1 MKTTKT
7 TNTAAK
13 RSTLYIALLLAFAGS
28 AAAQEA
34 ATEKEVDQAK
44 VLDTVKVTAQ
54 GREQELK
61 DVPIAVAVV
70 DEAMIDNLQAT
81 NLGDL
86 DGFIPGLEISSSS
99 ITQPR
104 YSIRGISTGDFGV
117 GTDPA
122 VGVYIDGVYAAR
134 SGGAMLAFNDVER
147 IEVLKGP
154 QGTLFGRNTAAG
166 AISIVTKRPTMQNE
180 GNASIR
186 IGNDGLINVYGL
198 YNLPVTDSSALR
210 ISYTAN
216 ESDGWLEDDATGEML
231 NPESNW
237 ASKIAWRT
245 KFGTGTVLDI
255 SWDHEEVNQ
264 LARPVIG
271 IVPLN
276 PYPYPANFPADPDTY
291 LDPFEAPV
299 YNDVVGN
306 RESRVFN
313 GVTLQLYHGF
323 EWASMTYSAAY
334 RGFDTVNRED
344 EDGTNRINLYLD
356 TANVE
361 DNSSFYQE
369 LKFNGMA
376 GSVDWVAGAS
386 WYSEDAKQTSYV
398 NAFTDSA
405 VLRDGADPGRLRRAR
420 HGTGPDL
427 VGADVQHR

>member
-1 MKTTKT
+1 MKTAKT
-7 TNTAAK
+7 TNIAAQ
-13 RSTLYIALLLAFAGS
+13 RSTLYVSLLLAFAG
-28 AAAQEA
+28 AASAQEA
-34 ATEKEVDQAK
+34 ATEPETEVDQAR
-44 VLDTVKVTAQ
+44 VLDRVKVTAQ
-54 GREQELK
+54 GREQELR
-61 DVPIAVAVV
+61 DVPIAVTVV
-70 DEAMIDNLQAT
+70 DGEMIDNLQAT

-86 DGFIPGLEISSSS
+86 DGFVPGLEITSSS

-122 VGVYIDGVYAAR
+122 VGIYIDGVYAAR

-166 AISIVTKRPTMQNE
+166 AISIVTKRPTMQQE
-180 GNASIR
+180 GNASLR

-198 YNLPVTDSSALR
+198 YNLPVTDSSAVR

-216 ESDGWLEDDATGEML
+216 DSDGWLTDSATGEDL
-231 NPESNW
+231 NPERNW

-369 LKFNGMA
+369 LKFNGVA
-376 GSVDWVAGAS
+376 GSVDWIAGAS
-386 WYSEDAKQTSYV
+386 WY
-398 NAFTDSA
+398 
-405 VLRDGADPGRLRRAR
+405 R
-420 HGTGPDL
+420 
-427 VGADVQHR
+427 